1 MKARHWLI
9 AGLCALS
16 TWAQAQSLTWVSN
29 VPGTL
34 VYAMNSNATVLVGY
48 STSQAYAFRWTR
60 TTGEQPLPTPPGTI
74 AVMAR
79 GVSEDGTVIAGC
91 YIVSGGQGW
100 KPIVWRVQGN
110 TITYQLLPL
119 LSDVPS
125 GASYM
130 VQGISG
136 DGRLIAAEIES
147 AYGGCYWLDG
157 QVYRLPPAVRGVQG
171 VTRTGV
177 IYDDYRWTQE
187 RGIER
192 LPIPAWC
199 LSPDGRFGAG
209 GAFNNQVLYF
219 DPCGGVSLGSAPG
232 GGYGGGT
239 AISDNGRIVVGYQRN
254 VGAIRWRRENGFLD
268 GIEILNDVFA
278 PYLGGAYLIFAQAIS
293 ADGRYLA
300 GQGAIAGQRRAFLL
314 DTNGR

>member
-1 MKARHWLI
+1 MKARTGFL
-9 AGLCALS
+9 ALLS
-16 TWAQAQSLTWVSN
+16 MLAHTALAQSLTWVSN
-29 VPGTL
+29 VPDTL

-48 STSQAYAFRWTR
+48 CTSAPYAFRWTR
-60 TTGEQPLPTPPGTI
+60 ATGERALPTPPGTI

-91 YIVSGGQGW
+91 YAAIGDQGW
-100 KPIVWRVQGN
+100 KPIVWRIRGN

-119 LSDVPS
+119 PSDVPS
-125 GASYM
+125 GVSYL

-136 DGRLIAAEIES
+136 DGRLIAAEIQT

-171 VTRTGV
+171 VTRTG
-177 IYDDYRWTQE
+177 IIFDDYRWTLE

-199 LSPDGRFGAG
+199 LTPDGRFGAG

-219 DPCGGVSLGSAPG
+219 DPCGGVSLGSAPNG
-232 GGYGGGT
+232 GFGGGT
-239 AISDNGRIVVGYQRN
+239 AISDDGRIVVGYQRN

-268 GIEILNDVFA
+268 G
-278 PYLGGAYLIFAQAIS
+278 AYLIFAQAIS
-293 ADGRYLA
+293 ADGRYIA
-300 GQGAIAGQRRAFLL
+300 GQAALGQRRAFLL